1 MAKKKTTAKRLTDE
15 EIQKFKALLLAKR
28 SEILGD
34 VSTIEKET
42 LQKTRSDLS
51 NMPIHM
57 ADVGSDN
64 FEQEFTLELL
74 DSERKVLAEINDA
87 LKRIEEGTYGICEG
101 TGKPIERSRLEAIP
115 WARYSIE
122 YADQIEKGTGRRG
135 EAFRG
140 PISTFPV
147 GEEEEETDEHEE
159 FEEPSEDTK
168 DHQENM

>member
-1 MAKKKTTAKRLTDE
+1 MAKKKSTAKRLTAE

-28 SEILGD
+28 KEILGD

-42 LQKTRSDLS
+42 LHKSRSDLS

-74 DSERKVLAEINDA
+74 DSERKVLVEIEDA

-101 TGKPIERSRLEAIP
+101 TGKPIERERLEAIP
-115 WARYSIE
+115 WARYSVE
-122 YADQIEKGTGRRG
+122 YANQMEKGLGRRG
-135 EAFRG
+135 EPLKGRHFR
-140 PISTFPV
+140 I
-147 GEEEEETDEHEE
+147 
-159 FEEPSEDTK
+159 PSR
-168 DHQENM
+168 

>member
-1 MAKKKTTAKRLTDE
+1 MARKKTKTTKRLTPE
-15 EIQKFKALLLAKR
+15 EIQEFKALLLAKR

-42 LQKTRSDLS
+42 LQKPRSDLS

-74 DSERKVLAEINDA
+74 DSERKVLVEINDA

-101 TGKPIERSRLEAIP
+101 TGKPIERGRLEAIP
-115 WARYSIE
+115 WARYSVE
-122 YADQIEKGTGRRG
+122 YANQKEKGIGKKG
-135 EAFRG
+135 EVSKVPSSG
-140 PISTFPV
+140 FPQ
-147 GEEEEETDEHEE
+147 GEEEEPEEQEE
-159 FEEPSEDTK
+159 FEEPSDDTK
-168 DHQENM
+168 DRQENT